1 MPRIEIEIRGE
12 RIITVD
18 EVINVVVDVPQ
29 DILDGDNPD
38 YGLQDW
44 VETQLAIAGSPL
56 SEAANDDVNVTVE
69 DETTDF
75 EISEVHDLGPHD

>member
-1 MPRIEIEIRGE
+1 MPRTEIEIQAE
-12 RIITVD
+12 RVTTET

-44 VETQLAIAGSPL
+44 VETQMAIAGSPL
-56 SEAANDDVNVTVE
+56 SEAVNNDVNVTVE
-69 DETTDF
+69 DEEVTF
-75 EISEVHDLGPHD
+75 EISEVHDLGPHN